1 MSSWKSQGSY
11 NKIENNSTLVV
22 NNLVTDNFTLKS
34 IYRGQWDICGGLT
47 VKDDAIF
54 KRDIF
59 VDRNAT
65 ISGNVNIDG
74 AMNVLDTNIIG
85 DIFVA
90 ENAYVR
96 KNIYMDLS
104 GGTTLHGENRRF
116 GFNMTTPQSTID
128 ISGDLERT
136 IDIHSSLSSNKNVVA
151 RNSGDKG
158 LTMNID
164 GSGAYIDFYVD
175 SSINNLENYNAR
187 LLCEPGGKFTIDVT
201 NSMQFRPH
209 IIFSEVATDD
219 LIADERIIIYDNAES
234 DVQYLKDVY
243 DASYLKTGTAMFLV
257 AGDNSSNVFF
267 RTSTREGRGLTLG
280 GGYFPGDRVNGTIAL
295 IDASNIKYPALN
307 IVSGP
312 TAGGSIVPKNLR
324 TSIGV
329 NKYDVYQTAGG
340 ENRYAMDVNGPV
352 RLAHQEVIVAADVA
366 FQVVEMA
373 FYEQVGI
380 AIGTPIKNGS
390 VYEQYFLKTTD
401 GGYTW
406 SANRIR
412 GAGGAVFSGLEGGS
426 VTLRSVNMSST
437 MNYLIGGTGRF
448 LLYTSNGGTSWKLIS
463 VSTSSG
469 NTFEIESLYL
479 NVDIL
484 ILGFTIGG
492 VGFIVHQNLDTLG
505 DGTLAGNGVDDTGFT
520 ITIVAGTNPAYNTG
534 ISSVNAIWGNA
545 MHIFIAGNNGL
556 RSATISGSDPVFDA
570 ITGSATPLYGIGGY
584 YFGGIYHVVAVGQNI
599 IRYSHDNGATWA
611 STIVSGVLRSVAVI
625 NASCA
630 IAVGDAGL
638 VMYSQDGYVT
648 WSVVSAETLNTMGN
662 GGIIAGINFTN
673 ISATAIDKFAISGT
687 NVAYVANSVVGRTK
701 MYHLYAPYFM
711 NRAGL
716 NILEASG
723 NMVVSGD
730 IWIRETGSL
739 RTNNSTF
746 YLLPEST
753 SDIYVG
759 SSGSGNTNV
768 RNRFTVAG
776 TTQVVDLSAQN
787 VDLSGVLR
795 VKTIDTLN
803 SNRLDIGY
811 VTSIVNISNSN
822 GVTNLLGN
830 TNVYQRFTVAGTTQV
845 VDLSAQS
852 VDLSGVLRV
861 KTIDTLNS
869 ERIDIGA
876 STSLVNVGSVGGEV
890 HILGNLFLPDSII
903 HTTTVNNLEIKNKTI
918 LLNDESPNINSS
930 AFTGLYIRDNMDDDA
945 GYFVTNGT
953 RTGYLFK
960 TAESSNRVNLDISGL
975 TLSGHMATAGRG
987 LLTLKPNFVSDISA
1001 DYTVSTDTIYINDI
1015 SMLDVSLNRRVWRNV
1030 ALTTDTTQVLD
1041 TKLASA
1047 TGLYVGKLEADF
1059 IVDSALDIS
1068 GSAFATRLGLGTT
1081 GVNMGYQ
1088 LDISGSE
1095 YVSGNVDVSG
1105 NMSVQNNI
1113 FNYGTIYQW

>member
-1 MSSWKSQGSY
+1 MSWKSQGSY

-47 VKDDAIF
+47 VKDDSIF
-54 KRDIF
+54 KGNIF
-59 VDRNAT
+59 VDKNAT

-74 AMNVLDTNIIG
+74 TMNVLDTNIIG

-104 GGTTLHGENRRF
+104 GGTTLHGENRKF
-116 GFNMTTPQSTID
+116 GFNMTSPQSTID

-136 IDIHSSLSSNKNVVA
+136 IDIHSSLISNKNVVA
-151 RNSGDKG
+151 RNNADKG

-175 SSINNLENYNAR
+175 NSMNSAENYNAR

-201 NSMQFRPH
+201 NTMQFRPH

-219 LIADERIIIYDNAES
+219 LIADERIIIYDNTAS

-280 GGYFPGDRVNGTIAL
+280 GGYFTGNRVNGTIAL
-295 IDASNIKYPALN
+295 IDASNIKHPALN

-340 ENRYAMDVNGPV
+340 ENRFAMDVNGPV

-366 FQVVEMA
+366 FQVVETA
-373 FYEQVGI
+373 FYGQVGI

-390 VYEQYFLKTTD
+390 VFEQYFLKTTD

-412 GAGGAVFSGLEGGS
+412 DSGGAVFSGLESGS
-426 VTLRSVNMSST
+426 VTFRSVNMSST
-437 MNYLIGGTGRF
+437 SNYLIGGTGRF

-463 VSTSSG
+463 VSPSSG

-484 ILGFTIGG
+484 ILGFTISG
-492 VGFIVHQNLDTLG
+492 VGYIVHQNLDALG
-505 DGTLAGNGVDDTGFT
+505 DGSLTGNGVDDTGFT
-520 ITIVAGTNPAYNTG
+520 ITIVAGTNPAYTTG
-534 ISSVNAIWGNA
+534 ISSVNAIWGNS
-545 MHIFIAGNNGL
+545 MRIFIAGNNGL

-570 ITGSATPLYGIGGY
+570 VVNSATPLYGVGGY

-599 IRYSHDNGATWA
+599 IRYSHNNGTTWA
-611 STIVSGVLRSVAVI
+611 STVISGVLRSVAVI
-625 NASCA
+625 NATCA

-648 WSVVSAETLNTMGN
+648 WSVVSADALNAMGN
-662 GGIIAGINFTN
+662 GGIIAGVSFTN

-687 NVAYVANSVVGRTK
+687 IATYVSGSVVGRTK

-730 IWIRETGSL
+730 IWIRESGSL

-787 VDLSGVLR
+787 VDLSGSLR
-795 VKTIDTLN
+795 VRNIDTLN
-803 SNRLDIGY
+803 SN
-811 VTSIVNISNSN
+811 TM
-822 GVTNLLGN
+822 
-830 TNVYQRFTVAGTTQV
+830 
-845 VDLSAQS
+845 
-852 VDLSGVLRV
+852 
-861 KTIDTLNS
+861 
-869 ERIDIGA
+869 DIGA
-876 STSLVNVGSVGGEV
+876 TTPFVNIGSAGGEI
-890 HILGNLFLPDSII
+890 HILGNLFLPGSI
-903 HTTTVNNLEIKNKTI
+903 TSTTVNNLEIKLKTI
-918 LLNDESPNINSS
+918 LLNDESPYMNSS
-930 AFTGLYIRDNMDDDA
+930 AATGLYIRDNMDDGA
-945 GYFVTNGT
+945 GHILTNGT
-953 RTGYLFK
+953 RTGYIFK
-960 TAESSNRVNLDISGL
+960 TAASANRVNLDISGL
-975 TLSGHMATAGRG
+975 VPVSGGRG
-987 LLTLKPNFVSDISA
+987 ILTLKTNLNMDISA
-1001 DYTVSTDTIYINDI
+1001 DYTISTDTALISDI

-1047 TGLYVGKLEADF
+1047 MGLYAGKLEADF
-1059 IVDSALDIS
+1059 IANSALDIS
-1068 GSAFATRLGLGTT
+1068 GNAFATRLGLGTT
-1081 GVNMGYQ
+1081 AANMGYR

>member
-54 KRDIF
+54 KGNIF

-65 ISGNVNIDG
+65 IYGNVNIDG

-234 DVQYLKDVY
+234 DIQYLKDVY

-340 ENRYAMDVNGPV
+340 ENRFAMDVNGPV

-380 AIGTPIKNGS
+380 AIGTPILNDT

-406 SANRIR
+406 SAKRIL
-412 GAGGAVFSGLEGGS
+412 GVDLNSNIVPFVGLELGS
-426 VTLRSVNMSST
+426 VILRSVQMSST
-437 MNYLIGGTGRF
+437 NHYLIGGAGRF
-448 LLYTSNGGTSWKLIS
+448 LFYTSNGGASWKLIGIE
-463 VSTSSG
+463 SG
-469 NTFEIESLYL
+469 NNFNIESLYL

-484 ILGFTIGG
+484 MLGFTISGIG
-492 VGFIVHQNLDTLG
+492 YVVHQNLDAIG
-505 DGTLAGNGVDDTGFT
+505 NGTLTGNGIDDASFD
-520 ITIVAGTNPAYNTG
+520 ISINPITNPAINTG
-534 ISSVNAIWGNA
+534 LSSVNAIWGNA
-545 MHIFIAGNNGL
+545 MRIFITGNNGL
-556 RSATISGSDPVFDA
+556 RSATISGSDPTFDA
-570 ITGSATPLYGIGGY
+570 ITVSATPLYGVAGY
-584 YFGGIYHVVAVGQNI
+584 YFGGINHVVAVGQDI

-611 STIVSGVLRSVAVI
+611 STVISGILRSVAII

-638 VMYSQDGYVT
+638 IIYSQDGYVT
-648 WSVVSAETLNTMGN
+648 WSVVSAETLNAMGN

-687 NVAYVANSVVGRTK
+687 VATYVSESVVGRTK

-711 NRAGL
+711 NRSGL

-803 SNRLDIGY
+803 S
-811 VTSIVNISNSN
+811 SH
-822 GVTNLLGN
+822 
-830 TNVYQRFTVAGTTQV
+830 
-845 VDLSAQS
+845 
-852 VDLSGVLRV
+852 
-861 KTIDTLNS
+861 
-869 ERIDIGA
+869 IDIGA
-876 STSLVNVGSVGGEV
+876 STSLVNVGRVGGEV

-903 HTTTVNNLEIKNKTI
+903 HTTQVNNLEIKNKTI

-1030 ALTTDTTQVLD
+1030 ALTSATTQVLD

>member
-1 MSSWKSQGSY
+1 MSWKSQGSY

-47 VKDDAIF
+47 VKDDSIF
-54 KRDIF
+54 KGNIF

-104 GGTTLHGENRRF
+104 GGTTLHGENRKF

-128 ISGDLERT
+128 ISGDLERI

-151 RNSGDKG
+151 RNNGDKG

-209 IIFSEVATDD
+209 IIFSEVVTDD
-219 LIADERIIIYDNAES
+219 LIADERIIIYDNSDS

-280 GGYFPGDRVNGTIAL
+280 GGYFPGNRVNGTVAL
-295 IDASNIKYPALN
+295 IDASNIKHPALN

-312 TAGGSIVPKNLR
+312 TVGGSIVPKNLR

-340 ENRYAMDVNGPV
+340 ENRFAMDVNGPV

-366 FQVVEMA
+366 FQVVETA
-373 FYEQVGI
+373 FYGQVGI

-390 VYEQYFLKTTD
+390 AFEQYFLKTTD

-406 SANRIR
+406 SANRIL
-412 GAGGAVFSGLEGGS
+412 GADSSNNIVPFLGLESGS
-426 VTLRSVNMSST
+426 VTFRSVNMSST
-437 MNYLIGGTGRF
+437 TNYLIGGTGRF
-448 LLYTSNGGTSWKLIS
+448 LFYTANGGTSWKLIS
-463 VSTSSG
+463 VSPSSG

-492 VGFIVHQNLDTLG
+492 VGYIVHQNLDELG
-505 DGTLAGNGVDDTGFT
+505 DGTLIGNGVDDTGFNIT
-520 ITIVAGTNPAYNTG
+520 ITTAGTNPAYSAG
-534 ISSVNAIWGNA
+534 LSSVNAIWGNA
-545 MHIFIAGNNGL
+545 MRIFIAGNNGL

-570 ITGSATPLYGIGGY
+570 VIVSATPLYGIGGY

-599 IRYSHDNGATWA
+599 IYYSHNNGATWA
-611 STIVSGVLRSVAVI
+611 STVISGVLRSVAVI
-625 NASCA
+625 NATCA

-638 VMYSQDGYVT
+638 VLYSQDGYVT
-648 WSVVSAETLNTMGN
+648 WSVVSADALNAMGN
-662 GGIIAGINFTN
+662 GGIIAGVNFTN

-687 NVAYVANSVVGRTK
+687 IATYVSGSVVGRTK

-716 NILEASG
+716 TILEASG

-795 VKTIDTLN
+795 VRNIDTLN
-803 SNRLDIGY
+803 SN
-811 VTSIVNISNSN
+811 TM
-822 GVTNLLGN
+822 
-830 TNVYQRFTVAGTTQV
+830 
-845 VDLSAQS
+845 
-852 VDLSGVLRV
+852 
-861 KTIDTLNS
+861 
-869 ERIDIGA
+869 DIGA
-876 STSLVNVGSVGGEV
+876 TTPFVNIGSAGGEI

-903 HTTTVNNLEIKNKTI
+903 HTTQVNNLEIKNKTI

-930 AFTGLYIRDNMDDDA
+930 AFTGLYIRDNMDDAA

-975 TLSGHMATAGRG
+975 VPVSGGRG
-987 LLTLKPNFVSDISA
+987 ILTLKTNLNMDISA
-1001 DYTVSTDTIYINDI
+1001 DYTISTDTALISDI

-1041 TKLASA
+1041 TKLASNL
-1047 TGLYVGKLEADF
+1047 GLYVGKLEADF
-1059 IVDSALDIS
+1059 IANSALDIS
-1068 GSAFATRLGLGTT
+1068 GNAFATRLGLGTT
-1081 GVNMGYQ
+1081 VANMGYR

-1105 NMSVQNNI
+1105 NMSIQNNI

>member
-1 MSSWKSQGSY
+1 MSWKTQGSY

-22 NNLVTDNFTLKS
+22 NNLITDNFILKS

-47 VKDDAIF
+47 VKDESIF
-54 KRDIF
+54 KGNIF
-59 VDRNAT
+59 VDNNAT
-65 ISGNVNIDG
+65 ISGNVNING

-104 GGTTLHGENRRF
+104 GGTTLHGENRKF

-209 IIFSEVATDD
+209 IIFSEEATDD
-219 LIADERIIIYDNAES
+219 LIADERIIIYDNASS
-234 DVQYLKDVY
+234 DAQYLKDVY

-280 GGYFPGDRVNGTIAL
+280 GGYFPGNRINGTIAL
-295 IDASNIKYPALN
+295 IDASNIKHPALN

-312 TAGGSIVPKNLR
+312 TQGGSIVPKNLR

-352 RLAHQEVIVAADVA
+352 RLGHQEVIVAADVA
-366 FQVVEMA
+366 FQVVETA
-373 FYEQVGI
+373 FYGQVGI
-380 AIGTPIKNGS
+380 AIGTPIKTGS

-406 SANRIR
+406 FANRIR
-412 GAGGAVFSGLEGGS
+412 NSVGAAFSGLELGS
-426 VTLRSVNMSST
+426 VVFRSVRMSST
-437 MNYLIGGTGRF
+437 DNYLIGGDGRF
-448 LLYTSNGGTSWKLIS
+448 LFYTSNGGTSWKQIN
-463 VSTSSG
+463 VSLA
-469 NTFEIESLYL
+469 NNFDFYIESLYL

-484 ILGFTIGG
+484 ILGFTIDSIGY
-492 VGFIVHQNLDTLG
+492 IVHQNLDGTGNEVL
-505 DGTLAGNGVDDTGFT
+505 DGSGVEVSGFEIDISGANPGETNPQIDTGL
-520 ITIVAGTNPAYNTG
+520 
-534 ISSVNAIWGNA
+534 SSVNSIWGYA
-545 MHIFIAGNNGL
+545 MRIFIAGNNGV
-556 RSATISGSDPVFDA
+556 RSANILGSDPVFGA

-584 YFGGIYHVVAVGQNI
+584 FFNNIYHVVAVGSNI
-599 IRYSHDNGATWA
+599 IRYSHDNGETWA
-611 STIVSGVLRSVAVI
+611 STVISGVLRSVAVI

-630 IAVGDAGL
+630 IAVGDGGL

-648 WSVVSAETLNTMGN
+648 WSVVSADALNAMGN
-662 GGIIAGINFTN
+662 GGIIAGVNFTN
-673 ISATAIDKFAISGT
+673 ISATSIAKFAISGT
-687 NVAYVANSVVGRTK
+687 NVTYIPGSVVGRTK

-739 RTNNSTF
+739 RTNNSVF

-753 SDIYVG
+753 SEIYVG

-776 TTQVVDLSAQN
+776 TTQVVDMSAQN
-787 VDLSGVLR
+787 VDLSGVLL

-803 SNRLDIGY
+803 SNQMDIGA
-811 VTSIVNISNSN
+811 VTPIVNI
-822 GVTNLLGN
+822 GN
-830 TNVYQRFTVAGTTQV
+830 DN
-845 VDLSAQS
+845 
-852 VDLSGVLRV
+852 
-861 KTIDTLNS
+861 
-869 ERIDIGA
+869 
-876 STSLVNVGSVGGEV
+876 GGEV
-890 HILGNLFLPDSII
+890 HIFGNLFLPG
-903 HTTTVNNLEIKNKTI
+903 
-918 LLNDESPNINSS
+918 NI
-930 AFTGLYIRDNMDDDA
+930 
-945 GYFVTNGT
+945 
-953 RTGYLFK
+953 
-960 TAESSNRVNLDISGL
+960 
-975 TLSGHMATAGRG
+975 
-987 LLTLKPNFVSDISA
+987 
-1001 DYTVSTDTIYINDI
+1001 
-1015 SMLDVSLNRRVWRNV
+1015 
-1030 ALTTDTTQVLD
+1030 TQ
-1041 TKLASA
+1041 
-1047 TGLYVGKLEADF
+1047 
-1059 IVDSALDIS
+1059 
-1068 GSAFATRLGLGTT
+1068 
-1081 GVNMGYQ
+1081 
-1088 LDISGSE
+1088 
-1095 YVSGNVDVSG
+1095 
-1105 NMSVQNNI
+1105 
-1113 FNYGTIYQW
+1113 W

>member
-1 MSSWKSQGSY
+1 MSWKSQGSY

-47 VKDDAIF
+47 VKDDSIF
-54 KRDIF
+54 KGNIF
-59 VDRNAT
+59 VDKNAT
-65 ISGNVNIDG
+65 IYGNVNIDG
-74 AMNVLDTNIIG
+74 TMNVLDTNIIG

-104 GGTTLHGENRRF
+104 GGTTLHGENRKF
-116 GFNMTTPQSTID
+116 GFNMTSPQSTID

-136 IDIHSSLSSNKNVVA
+136 IDIHSSLISNKNVVA
-151 RNSGDKG
+151 RNNADKG

-175 SSINNLENYNAR
+175 NSMNSAENYNAR

-201 NSMQFRPH
+201 NTMQFRPH

-219 LIADERIIIYDNAES
+219 LIADERIIIYDNTAS

-280 GGYFPGDRVNGTIAL
+280 GGYFTGNRINGTVAL
-295 IDASNIKYPALN
+295 IDASNIKHPALN

-340 ENRYAMDVNGPV
+340 ENRFAMDVNGPV

-366 FQVVEMA
+366 FQVVETA
-373 FYEQVGI
+373 FYGQVGI

-390 VYEQYFLKTTD
+390 VFEQYFLKTTD

-412 GAGGAVFSGLEGGS
+412 GAGGAIFSGLESGS

-437 MNYLIGGTGRF
+437 SNYLIGGTGRF

-469 NTFEIESLYL
+469 NTFDIESLYL

-492 VGFIVHQNLDTLG
+492 VGYIVHQNLDALG
-505 DGTLAGNGVDDTGFT
+505 DGSLTGNGVDDATFNISITNITG
-520 ITIVAGTNPAYNTG
+520 INPAYDASL
-534 ISSVNAIWGNA
+534 SSVNTIWGNA
-545 MHIFIAGNNGL
+545 MRIFIAGNNGL

-570 ITGSATPLYGIGGY
+570 VVVSATPLYGVGGY

-599 IRYSHDNGATWA
+599 IRYSHDGGATWA
-611 STIVSGVLRSVAVI
+611 STVISGILRSVAVI
-625 NASCA
+625 NATCA

-648 WSVVSAETLNTMGN
+648 WSVVSADALNAMGN
-662 GGIIAGINFTN
+662 GGIIAGVNFTN
-673 ISATAIDKFAISGT
+673 ISATSIDKFAISGT
-687 NVAYVANSVVGRTK
+687 IATYVSGSVVGRTK

-759 SSGSGNTNV
+759 SSGSGNTNI

-776 TTQVVDLSAQN
+776 TTQVVDMSAQN

-803 SNRLDIGY
+803 SN
-811 VTSIVNISNSN
+811 TM
-822 GVTNLLGN
+822 
-830 TNVYQRFTVAGTTQV
+830 
-845 VDLSAQS
+845 
-852 VDLSGVLRV
+852 
-861 KTIDTLNS
+861 
-869 ERIDIGA
+869 DIGA
-876 STSLVNVGSVGGEV
+876 TTPFVNIGSAGGEI
-890 HILGNLFLPDSII
+890 HILGNLFLPGSI
-903 HTTTVNNLEIKNKTI
+903 TSTTVNNLEIKLKTI
-918 LLNDESPNINSS
+918 LLNDESPYMNSS
-930 AFTGLYIRDNMDDDA
+930 AATGLYIRDNMDDMA
-945 GYFVTNGT
+945 GHILTNGT
-953 RTGYLFK
+953 RTGYIFK
-960 TAESSNRVNLDISGL
+960 TAASANRVNLDISGL
-975 TLSGHMATAGRG
+975 VPVSGGRG
-987 LLTLKPNFVSDISA
+987 ILTLKTNLNMDISA
-1001 DYTVSTDTIYINDI
+1001 DYTISTDTALISDI

-1059 IVDSALDIS
+1059 IANSALDIS
-1068 GSAFATRLGLGTT
+1068 GNAFATRLGLGTT
-1081 GVNMGYQ
+1081 AANMGYR

>member
-1 MSSWKSQGSY
+1 MSWKSQGSY

-47 VKDDAIF
+47 VKDDSIF
-54 KRDIF
+54 KGNIF
-59 VDRNAT
+59 VDKNAT

-74 AMNVLDTNIIG
+74 TMNVLDTNIIG

-104 GGTTLHGENRRF
+104 GGTTLHGENRKF
-116 GFNMTTPQSTID
+116 GFNMTSPQSTID

-136 IDIHSSLSSNKNVVA
+136 IDIHSSLISNKNVVA
-151 RNSGDKG
+151 RNNADKG

-175 SSINNLENYNAR
+175 NSMNSAENYNAR

-201 NSMQFRPH
+201 NTMQFRPH

-219 LIADERIIIYDNAES
+219 LIADERIIIYDNTAS

-280 GGYFPGDRVNGTIAL
+280 GGYFTGNRINGTVAL
-295 IDASNIKYPALN
+295 IDASNIKHPALN

-312 TAGGSIVPKNLR
+312 IAGGSIVPKNLR

-340 ENRYAMDVNGPV
+340 ENRFAMDVNGPV

-366 FQVVEMA
+366 FQVVETA
-373 FYEQVGI
+373 FYGQVGI

-390 VYEQYFLKTTD
+390 VFEQYFLKTTD

-406 SANRIR
+406 SAKRIR
-412 GAGGAVFSGLEGGS
+412 DSGGAVFSGLESGS
-426 VTLRSVNMSST
+426 VTFRSVNMSST
-437 MNYLIGGTGRF
+437 SNYLIGGTGRF

-463 VSTSSG
+463 VSPSSG

-484 ILGFTIGG
+484 ILGFTISG
-492 VGFIVHQNLDTLG
+492 VGYIVHQNLDALG
-505 DGTLAGNGVDDTGFT
+505 DGSLTGNGVDDTGFT
-520 ITIVAGTNPAYNTG
+520 ITIAAGTNPAYTTG
-534 ISSVNAIWGNA
+534 ISSVNTIWGNA
-545 MHIFIAGNNGL
+545 MRIFIAGNNGL

-570 ITGSATPLYGIGGY
+570 VVNSATPLYGVGGY

-599 IRYSHDNGATWA
+599 IRYSHNNGTTWA
-611 STIVSGVLRSVAVI
+611 STVISGVLRSVAVI
-625 NASCA
+625 NATCA

-648 WSVVSAETLNTMGN
+648 WSVVSAEALNAMGN
-662 GGIIAGINFTN
+662 GGIIAGVSFTN

-687 NVAYVANSVVGRTK
+687 IATYVSGSVVGRTK

-730 IWIRETGSL
+730 IWIRESGSL

-776 TTQVVDLSAQN
+776 TTQVVDMSAQN

-803 SNRLDIGY
+803 SN
-811 VTSIVNISNSN
+811 TM
-822 GVTNLLGN
+822 
-830 TNVYQRFTVAGTTQV
+830 
-845 VDLSAQS
+845 
-852 VDLSGVLRV
+852 
-861 KTIDTLNS
+861 
-869 ERIDIGA
+869 DIGA
-876 STSLVNVGSVGGEV
+876 TTPFVNIGSAGGEI
-890 HILGNLFLPDSII
+890 HILGNLFLPGSI
-903 HTTTVNNLEIKNKTI
+903 TSTTVNNLEIKLKTI
-918 LLNDESPNINSS
+918 LLNDESPYMNSS
-930 AFTGLYIRDNMDDDA
+930 AATGLYIRDNMDDGA
-945 GYFVTNGT
+945 GHILTNGT
-953 RTGYLFK
+953 RTGYIFK
-960 TAESSNRVNLDISGL
+960 TAASANRVNLDISGL
-975 TLSGHMATAGRG
+975 VPVSGGRG
-987 LLTLKPNFVSDISA
+987 ILTLKTNLNMDISA
-1001 DYTVSTDTIYINDI
+1001 DYTISTDTALISDI

-1047 TGLYVGKLEADF
+1047 MGLYAGKLEADF
-1059 IVDSALDIS
+1059 IANSALDIS
-1068 GSAFATRLGLGTT
+1068 GNAFATRLGLGTT
-1081 GVNMGYQ
+1081 AANMGYR

>member
-1 MSSWKSQGSY
+1 MSWKTQGSY

-22 NNLVTDNFTLKS
+22 NNLITDNFILKS

-47 VKDDAIF
+47 VKDESIF
-54 KRDIF
+54 KGNIF
-59 VDRNAT
+59 VDNNAT
-65 ISGNVNIDG
+65 ISGNVNING

-104 GGTTLHGENRRF
+104 GGTTLHGENRKF

-209 IIFSEVATDD
+209 IIFSEEATDD
-219 LIADERIIIYDNAES
+219 LIADERIIIYDNASS
-234 DVQYLKDVY
+234 DTQYLKDVY

-257 AGDNSSNVFF
+257 AGDSSSNVFF

-280 GGYFPGDRVNGTIAL
+280 GGYFPGNRINGTIAL

-312 TAGGSIVPKNLR
+312 TQGGSIVPKNLR

-352 RLAHQEVIVAADVA
+352 RLGHQEVIVAADVA
-366 FQVVEMA
+366 FQVVETA
-373 FYEQVGI
+373 FYGQVGI
-380 AIGTPIKNGS
+380 AIGTPIKTGS

-412 GAGGAVFSGLEGGS
+412 NSVGAAFSGLELGS
-426 VTLRSVNMSST
+426 VVFRSVRMSST
-437 MNYLIGGTGRF
+437 DNYLIGGDGRF
-448 LLYTSNGGTSWKLIS
+448 LFYTSNGGTSWKQIN
-463 VSTSSG
+463 VSLA
-469 NTFEIESLYL
+469 NNFDFYIESLYL

-484 ILGFTIGG
+484 ILGFTIDSIGY
-492 VGFIVHQNLDTLG
+492 IVHQNLDSLG
-505 DGTLAGNGVDDTGFT
+505 DGTLIGNGVDDAIFD
-520 ITIVAGTNPAYNTG
+520 ITIGSSIDPAINNPEYNTG
-534 ISSVNAIWGNA
+534 LSSVNAIWGNA
-545 MHIFIAGNNGL
+545 MRIFIVGNNGL
-556 RSATISGSDPVFDA
+556 RSATISGSDPIFDEA
-570 ITGSATPLYGIGGY
+570 IVSTGPPLYGIAGY
-584 YFGGIYHVVAVGQNI
+584 YFGGINHVVAVGSNI
-599 IRYSHDNGATWA
+599 IRYSHDNGETWA
-611 STIVSGVLRSVAVI
+611 STVISGVLRSVAVI

-648 WSVVSAETLNTMGN
+648 WSVVSADALNAMGN
-662 GGIIAGINFTN
+662 GGIIAGVNFTN
-673 ISATAIDKFAISGT
+673 ISATSIAKFAISGT
-687 NVAYVANSVVGRTK
+687 NVTYIPGSVVGRTK

-730 IWIRETGSL
+730 VWIRETGSL

-776 TTQVVDLSAQN
+776 TTQVVDMSAQN
-787 VDLSGVLR
+787 VDLSGVLL

-803 SNRLDIGY
+803 SNQMDIGA
-811 VTSIVNISNSN
+811 VTPIVNI
-822 GVTNLLGN
+822 GN
-830 TNVYQRFTVAGTTQV
+830 DN
-845 VDLSAQS
+845 
-852 VDLSGVLRV
+852 
-861 KTIDTLNS
+861 
-869 ERIDIGA
+869 
-876 STSLVNVGSVGGEV
+876 GGEV
-890 HILGNLFLPDSII
+890 HIFGNLFLPG
-903 HTTTVNNLEIKNKTI
+903 
-918 LLNDESPNINSS
+918 NI
-930 AFTGLYIRDNMDDDA
+930 
-945 GYFVTNGT
+945 
-953 RTGYLFK
+953 
-960 TAESSNRVNLDISGL
+960 
-975 TLSGHMATAGRG
+975 
-987 LLTLKPNFVSDISA
+987 
-1001 DYTVSTDTIYINDI
+1001 
-1015 SMLDVSLNRRVWRNV
+1015 
-1030 ALTTDTTQVLD
+1030 TQ
-1041 TKLASA
+1041 
-1047 TGLYVGKLEADF
+1047 
-1059 IVDSALDIS
+1059 
-1068 GSAFATRLGLGTT
+1068 
-1081 GVNMGYQ
+1081 
-1088 LDISGSE
+1088 
-1095 YVSGNVDVSG
+1095 
-1105 NMSVQNNI
+1105 
-1113 FNYGTIYQW
+1113 W

>member
-1 MSSWKSQGSY
+1 MSWKTQGSY

-22 NNLVTDNFTLKS
+22 NNLVTDNFILKS

-47 VKDDAIF
+47 VKDESIF
-54 KRDIF
+54 KGNIF
-59 VDRNAT
+59 VDKNAT
-65 ISGNVNIDG
+65 ISGNVNING

-85 DIFVA
+85 DIFVD

-104 GGTTLHGENRRF
+104 GGTTLHGENRKF

-151 RNSGDKG
+151 RNNNDKG

-175 SSINNLENYNAR
+175 SSINNFENYNAR

-219 LIADERIIIYDNAES
+219 LIADERIIIYDNAAS
-234 DVQYLKDVY
+234 DAQYLKDVY

-280 GGYFPGDRVNGTIAL
+280 GGYFPGDRVNGIVAL

-312 TAGGSIVPKNLR
+312 TQGGSIVPKNLR

-366 FQVVEMA
+366 FQVVETA
-373 FYEQVGI
+373 FYGQVGI
-380 AIGTPIKNGS
+380 AVGTPIKTGPS
-390 VYEQYFLKTTD
+390 AYEQYFLKTTD

-412 GAGGAVFSGLEGGS
+412 NSGGATFSNLELGS
-426 VTLRSVNMSST
+426 TVMTSVRMSST
-437 MNYLIGGTGRF
+437 ENYLIGGSGQF
-448 LLYTSNGGTSWKLIS
+448 LFYTSNGGTSWKLIVVRS
-463 VSTSSG
+463 D
-469 NTFEIESLYL
+469 NTFNIESLYL

-484 ILGFTIGG
+484 ILGYTISGIG
-492 VGFIVHQNLDTLG
+492 YIVHQNLDEIGNEDLS
-505 DGTLAGNGVDDTGFT
+505 GNGIEVSGFT
-520 ITIVAGTNPAYNTG
+520 IDIGTTNPQFDTG
-534 ISSVNAIWGNA
+534 LSSVNAIWGNA
-545 MHIFIAGNNGL
+545 MRIFIAGDNGL
-556 RSATISGSDPVFDA
+556 RSATISGSDPVFNLA
-570 ITGSATPLYGIGGY
+570 IVSTGPPLYGIGGY
-584 YFGGIYHVVAVGQNI
+584 YFGGIYHVVAVGQNM
-599 IRYSHDNGATWA
+599 IRYSHDTGATWA
-611 STIVSGVLRSVAVI
+611 STVISGMLRSVAVI

-638 VMYSQDGYVT
+638 MMYSQDGYVT
-648 WSVVSAETLNTMGN
+648 WTVVSAYTMNAMGN
-662 GGIIAGINFTN
+662 GGIIAGVNFTN
-673 ISATAIDKFAISGT
+673 ISATSIDKFAISGT
-687 NVAYVANSVVGRTK
+687 IATYVANSVVGRTK

-716 NILEASG
+716 NVLEASG
-723 NMVVSGD
+723 NIVVSGD

-739 RTNNSTF
+739 RTNNSAF
-746 YLLPEST
+746 YLLPDGT

-776 TTQVVDLSAQN
+776 TTQVVDMSAQN

-803 SNRLDIGY
+803 SERINIGA
-811 VTSIVNISNSN
+811 TTTFVNI
-822 GVTNLLGN
+822 
-830 TNVYQRFTVAGTTQV
+830 
-845 VDLSAQS
+845 
-852 VDLSGVLRV
+852 
-861 KTIDTLNS
+861 
-869 ERIDIGA
+869 
-876 STSLVNVGSVGGEV
+876 GSVGGEV

-903 HTTTVNNLEIKNKTI
+903 HTTRVNNLEIKNKTI

-930 AFTGLYIRDNMDDDA
+930 AFTGLYFRDNMDDDA

-1030 ALTTDTTQVLD
+1030 ALTTETTQVLD

-1059 IVDSALDIS
+1059 IANSALDIS

-1105 NMSVQNNI
+1105 NMSVQKNI